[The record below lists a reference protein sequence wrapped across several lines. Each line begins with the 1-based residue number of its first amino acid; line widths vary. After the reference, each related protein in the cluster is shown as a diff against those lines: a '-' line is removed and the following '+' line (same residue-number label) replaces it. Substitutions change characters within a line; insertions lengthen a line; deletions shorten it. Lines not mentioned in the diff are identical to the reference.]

1 MRISSSTATTLFLI
15 AGLSLSLCA
24 QPSERQLEWATGSV
38 TSSDGV
44 SISYQTAG
52 EGPVSLVFVHGWLC
66 DRSYWSEQLD
76 HFAAANRVVALDLAG
91 HGDSGLN
98 RDEWT
103 MAAFGE
109 DVAAVVNELELEQVV
124 LVGHS
129 MGAAVIV
136 EAARR
141 AADRVIGLVVV
152 DNFQD
157 LDAPITPAQVE
168 DIIAPFIED
177 FRESTRDIV
186 ATMFVPASDP
196 VLVKQIVEDMSSAPA
211 HVGIGAARN
220 LFLWYGQHDDEALRA
235 VHVPIRAI
243 NSDQNPTD
251 LEVAARYGIEVT
263 LMTGVGHFVM
273 MEDPETFNSLLS
285 EAVADFGRGRPSDS
299 SLD

>member
-1 MRISSSTATTLFLI
+1 MRISSKTLTTVLLI
-15 AGLSLSLCA
+15 AALSLASCA

-44 SISYQTAG
+44 SISYQIAG
-52 EGPVSLVFVHGWLC
+52 EGSVSLVFVHGWSC

-152 DNFQD
+152 DALQD
-157 LDAPITPAQVE
+157 LNVQMTPAQVE
-168 DIIAPFIED
+168 NLVAPFIED
-177 FRESTRDIV
+177 FRESTRGIV
-186 ATMFVPASDP
+186 ATMFVPASDS
-196 VLVKQIVEDMSSAPA
+196 VLVDRIVEDMASAPPL
-211 HVGIGAARN
+211 VGIGAVRN
-220 LFLWYGQHDDEALRA
+220 LFLWFGRDADEALSA
-235 VHVPIRAI
+235 VHVPIRMI
-243 NSDQNPTD
+243 NSDQNPTNIAA
-251 LEVAARYGIEVT
+251 AARYGIEVV
-263 LMTGVGHFVM
+263 LMPGLGHFVM

-285 EAVADFGRGRPSDS
+285 VAAADFGRGTASGS